1 MKTLNNTK
9 KLLKKMEILQAAEK
23 IAIENN
29 QETPVHEIALS
40 LDIAKGTIY
49 NSFRSKNHLYLELL
63 ILNEKRLLEL
73 AKVYNNDIHEG
84 VSSYMLYHMQESNRT
99 VLFHSI
105 EERIT
110 SKETKLKKLFEELY
124 GIREQRIIELKEV
137 VSAHLNA
144 YKSHISVRDYLSY
157 VWTITH
163 GACLLLNST
172 YYQKS
177 IGDRKKLMNFYIQ
190 QALTV

>member
-1 MKTLNNTK
+1 
-9 KLLKKMEILQAAEK
+9 MEILQAAEK
-23 IAIENN
+23 IVLENN
-29 QETPVHEIALS
+29 QETPVHEIAVC

-49 NSFRSKNHLYLELL
+49 NSFKSKNHLYLELL

-73 AKVYNNDIHEG
+73 AKAYNKDIHKG
-84 VSSYMLYHMQESNRT
+84 VAAYMFYHMNESNRT

-124 GIREQRIIELKEV
+124 EIREQRIVELKDV
-137 VSAHLNA
+137 ISSHLNA
-144 YKSHISVRDYLSY
+144 SKSQISVRDYLSY
-157 VWTITH
+157 VWTITF
-163 GACLLLNST
+163 GACLLLSST

-177 IGDRKKLMNFYIQ
+177 IGERSNLMNFYIR
-190 QALTV
+190 QALAV